1 MRKIYVDDGIRA
13 VADDFAENVF
23 KNRKS
28 DFQQPLSRLKSF
40 RNDVL
45 MTQDMTK
52 GKVLLAYVDRILS
65 KHSDLLHAEPKQ
77 MEVLIQEFN
86 NILQVEGKTEKEK
99 KKLLESLMKTPIQG
113 QKGSSNKIKT
123 YPFYEWVVWAM
134 RYDDVSS
141 QIIPYLNRI
150 RIRTCVYCN
159 AQYAATA
166 REVRKRSVCYE
177 AFFELDHFYPKS
189 IYPFLCTNFYNLQPS
204 CSSCNKHKEQD
215 ESLFNLYT
223 NNVNEILNPFQFSIP
238 HDKFVLEY
246 LKSNKAEDLE
256 ICFDAPKN
264 DLLKEN
270 HEKCFHI
277 TPLYSAFKDV
287 AEEIIWKR
295 KAWDKTYMEMM
306 EKQYAGMNIAPS
318 LQKRIIFGFLEDE
331 ADIHLRPLTK
341 LQQDLYNQ
349 QDLV

>member
-1 MRKIYVDDGIRA
+1 M
-13 VADDFAENVF
+13 
-23 KNRKS
+23 
-28 DFQQPLSRLKSF
+28 
-40 RNDVL
+40 
-45 MTQDMTK
+45 
-52 GKVLLAYVDRILS
+52 
-65 KHSDLLHAEPKQ
+65 
-77 MEVLIQEFN
+77 
-86 NILQVEGKTEKEK
+86 
-99 KKLLESLMKTPIQG
+99 
-113 QKGSSNKIKT
+113 
-123 YPFYEWVVWAM
+123 
-134 RYDDVSS
+134 
-141 QIIPYLNRI
+141 
-150 RIRTCVYCN
+150 
-159 AQYAATA
+159 
-166 REVRKRSVCYE
+166 
-177 AFFELDHFYPKS
+177 
-189 IYPFLCTNFYNLQPS
+189 
-204 CSSCNKHKEQD
+204 
-215 ESLFNLYT
+215 
-223 NNVNEILNPFQFSIP
+223 NPFQFSIP